1 MHTTDNVAD
10 RQTHSDRGIGPVL
23 GQHCGQHCGGIWPI
37 QYNTMEFNTQYNTI
51 FLLIKSSLFQYS
63 VIFSD
68 ICGRNAVI
76 FSDIR
81 RDIQWYSVT
90 SVEGM
95 FVCVFCCCLFRL
107 VFMFV
112 LFYVYVCFYVLFL
125 SLCLGLKTLKKW
137 CWESVSE
144 RRLADL
150 IDVTLVSEDE
160 SCLLVKI
167 VNWRKLSIDEG
178 WTSLRSDS
186 LWRFACGDVIST
198 VRYSILH

>member
-76 FSDIR
+76 FSDI
-81 RDIQWYSVT
+81 QWHLWK
-90 SVEGM
+90 E
-95 FVCVFCCCLFRL
+95 CLFVFFVVVCL
-107 VFMFV
+107 GLCLCLFCFMFMFVFMFCFCLCV
-112 LFYVYVCFYVLFL
+112 LVLRRSRSDVESQWVSDVWLTWLMWLWWVRMKVVY
-125 SLCLGLKTLKKW
+125 W
-137 CWESVSE
+137 W
-144 RRLADL
+144 
-150 IDVTLVSEDE
+150 
-160 SCLLVKI
+160 
-167 VNWRKLSIDEG
+167 KLSTEEG
-178 WTSLRSDS
+178 CRLMRVELAWEVI
-186 LWRFACGDVIST
+186 ACDGSPVAM
-198 VRYSILH
+198 LLAP